1 MLLNLDPTLI
11 DCREPATGATLLHTT
26 IKAFRTHSS
35 LEVLPPQERLEEV
48 LEFLLTK
55 IDVNITDNNGATPL
69 HYYCFYV
76 SYEVSSYL
84 WNERSLMMLLKQ
96 PNINVNATM
105 TYNRFGSEIGFHDP
119 IEPLGLMTPL
129 HICCD
134 IDTKNSNRIA
144 MLLLQR
150 SDVDL
155 HPVNEDGQTPMDIAK
170 AGEKIW
176 KRWGRKGNSILGRYH
191 EPTPNFVQVFLLEE
205 AEFIRNFNN
214 LANLFE

>member
-1 MLLNLDPTLI
+1 
-11 DCREPATGATLLHTT
+11 
-26 IKAFRTHSS
+26 
-35 LEVLPPQERLEEV
+35 
-48 LEFLLTK
+48 
-55 IDVNITDNNGATPL
+55 
-69 HYYCFYV
+69 
-76 SYEVSSYL
+76 
-84 WNERSLMMLLKQ
+84 MMLMKQ

-105 TYNRFGSEIGFHDP
+105 TYNRFDSSIGFHDP

-150 SDVDL
+150 ADVDL

-176 KRWGRKGNSILGRYH
+176 KLWNRKGNSITSG
-191 EPTPNFVQVFLLEE
+191 PISSPNFVQVFLLEE